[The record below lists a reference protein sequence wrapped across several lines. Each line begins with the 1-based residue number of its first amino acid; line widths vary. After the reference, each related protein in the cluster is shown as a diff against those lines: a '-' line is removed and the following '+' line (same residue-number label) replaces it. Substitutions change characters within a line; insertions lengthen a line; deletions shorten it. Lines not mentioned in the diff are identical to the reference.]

1 MIFSNI
7 SACTIIELDKQAMK
21 ARNFN
26 EQIMLINKP
35 FSQPEDSNLFEESTE
50 LAEQNFDEEQSYD
63 WTKYTASKKANSLFD
78 IFMTQCIF
86 CLVIII
92 VAIIMNILQPELT
105 DKVAQATKAQ
115 LDKPFEFSDEIAE
128 ILSKIRGIL

>member
-1 MIFSNI
+1 M
-7 SACTIIELDKQAMK
+7 
-21 ARNFN
+21 